1 MVDGRKHHGGATLSD
16 LKLQLASP
24 CRERLSTSFEQLEV
38 GATFH
43 SELIGAH
50 DSSKILCA
58 SRPNAIRQL
67 QHINEET
74 RREALR
80 AGEIFTCVFH
90 TLAISQNLAH
100 EFGFFEILPV
110 VGLGI
115 SDIRMPKPVLVGDSV
130 RVRVTVQ
137 EQRPSNFYPGQGVV
151 TNLTELINQ
160 DDEVVL
166 SFSVSELVR
175 MRP

>member
-1 MVDGRKHHGGATLSD
+1 M
-16 LKLQLASP
+16 KLELASP
-24 CRERLSTSFEQLEV
+24 RRERVSKYFEDLEV
-38 GATFH
+38 GDTFH
-43 SELIGAH
+43 SPRSVHMTREDIVRFATEW
-50 DSSKILCA
+50 D
-58 SRPNAIRQL
+58 PQL
-67 QHINEET
+67 YHINEDS
-74 RREALR
+74 AGSSSV
-80 AGEIFTCVFH
+80 GEIFASAFH
-90 TLAISQNLAH
+90 TLAISQKLAH
-100 EFGFFEILPV
+100 ESGFFEILPV

-137 EQRPSNFYPGQGVV
+137 EKRPSNSRPGQGVV

-166 SFSVSELVR
+166 SFSLSELVR